1 MSGFTI
7 TEFASKLST
16 VGLASPNK
24 FKVQFDGIPVGTA
37 NDRQLDFMCEQVDIA
52 GRSVQ
57 SIMNL
62 EYGIRREVA
71 YNAPAYNPLNLTFI
85 CTGEL
90 KEKRLLD
97 QWNNLIVD
105 STKGFDVAYYDTY
118 AKGCSLK
125 VTSLKPDGET
135 NAFSIT
141 YKEVY
146 PKSVQS
152 IQLNHS
158 TQNTVLRV
166 NAEMQYA
173 FFETDDIKPAQAQP
187 ASTSPTFT
195 SPSG

>member
-1 MSGFTI
+1 MPGFTI
-7 TEFASKLST
+7 SEFAGKLST
-16 VGLASPNK
+16 FGLASPNK
-24 FKVQFDGIPVGTA
+24 FKVQFDNIPIGI

-97 QWNNLIVD
+97 LWNNLIVD
-105 STKGFDVAYYDTY
+105 STQGFDVAYYDTY
-118 AKGCSLK
+118 AKNCSLK
-125 VTSLKPDGET
+125 VTSLAQDGVTE
-135 NAFSIT
+135 NFSIT

-173 FFETDDIKPAQAQP
+173 FFETDDIRP
-187 ASTSPTFT
+187 STSQPIFT
-195 SPSG
+195 

>member
-1 MSGFTI
+1 MPGFTI
-7 TEFASKLST
+7 SEFQARLST

-24 FKVQFDGIPVGTA
+24 FKVEFTNIPVVDA
-37 NDRQLDFMCEQVDIA
+37 NRNLDFMCEQVDIA

-62 EYGIRREVA
+62 EYGIRREIA

-90 KEKRLLD
+90 KEKRILD

-105 STKGFDVAYYDTY
+105 STTGFDVAYYDDY
-118 AKGCSLK
+118 AKKCSLK
-125 VTSLKPDGET
+125 VTSLKPNGT
-135 NAFSIT
+135 SNSFQIT

-152 IQLNHS
+152 VQLNHS

-187 ASTSPTFT
+187 SSTSTTFD
-195 SPSG
+195 PSA

>member
-1 MSGFTI
+1 MPGFTI
-7 TEFASKLST
+7 SEFAGKLST
-16 VGLASPNK
+16 FGLASPNK
-24 FKVQFDGIPVGTA
+24 FKVQFDNIPIGI

-105 STKGFDVAYYDTY
+105 STQGFDVAYYDTY
-118 AKGCSLK
+118 AKNCSLK
-125 VTSLKPDGET
+125 VTSLAQDGVTE
-135 NAFSIT
+135 NFSIV

-173 FFETDDIKPAQAQP
+173 FFETDDIRP
-187 ASTSPTFT
+187 STSSASSGFT
-195 SPSG
+195 AARLNPR

>member
-1 MSGFTI
+1 MPGFTI
-7 TEFASKLST
+7 SEFAGKLST
-16 VGLASPNK
+16 FGLASPNK
-24 FKVQFDGIPVGTA
+24 FKVQFDNIPIGI

-105 STKGFDVAYYDTY
+105 STQGFDVAYYDTY
-118 AKGCSLK
+118 AKNCSLK
-125 VTSLKPDGET
+125 VTSLAQDGVTE
-135 NAFSIT
+135 NFSIT

-173 FFETDDIKPAQAQP
+173 FFETDDIRP
-187 ASTSPTFT
+187 STSSASSGFT
-195 SPSG
+195 AARLNPR

>member
-1 MSGFTI
+1 MPGFTI
-7 TEFASKLST
+7 SEFAGKLST
-16 VGLASPNK
+16 FGLASPNK
-24 FKVQFDGIPVGTA
+24 FKVQFDNIPIGI

-62 EYGIRREVA
+62 EYGIRREIA
-71 YNAPAYNPLNLTFI
+71 YNGPAYNPLNLTFI

-105 STKGFDVAYYDTY
+105 STRGFDVAYYDTY
-118 AKGCSLK
+118 AKNCSLK
-125 VTSLKPDGET
+125 VTSLAQDGVTE
-135 NAFSIT
+135 NFSIV

-173 FFETDDIKPAQAQP
+173 FFETDDIRP
-187 ASTSPTFT
+187 STSQAIFT
-195 SPSG
+195 

>member
-1 MSGFTI
+1 MPGFTI
-7 TEFASKLST
+7 SEFAGKLST
-16 VGLASPNK
+16 FGLASPNK
-24 FKVQFDGIPVGTA
+24 FKVQFDNIPIGI

-105 STKGFDVAYYDTY
+105 STQGFDVAYYDTY
-118 AKGCSLK
+118 AKNCSLK
-125 VTSLKPDGET
+125 VTSLAQDGVTE
-135 NAFSIT
+135 NFSIV

-173 FFETDDIKPAQAQP
+173 FFETDDIRP
-187 ASTSPTFT
+187 STSQPIFT
-195 SPSG
+195 

>member
-1 MSGFTI
+1 MPGFTI
-7 TEFASKLST
+7 SEFAGKLST
-16 VGLASPNK
+16 FGLASPNK
-24 FKVQFDGIPVGTA
+24 FKIEFQGIPVGL

>member
-1 MSGFTI
+1 
-7 TEFASKLST
+7 
-16 VGLASPNK
+16 
-24 FKVQFDGIPVGTA
+24 
-37 NDRQLDFMCEQVDIA
+37 MCEQVDIA

-62 EYGIRREVA
+62 EYGIRREIA

-90 KEKRLLD
+90 KEKRILD
-97 QWNNLIVD
+97 DWNNLIVD
-105 STKGFDVAYYDTY
+105 STTGFDVAYYDDY
-118 AKGCSLK
+118 AKNCSLK
-125 VTSLKPDGET
+125 VTSLKPDGKT
-135 NAFSIT
+135 NAFQIT

-152 IQLNHS
+152 VQLNHS

-187 ASTSPTFT
+187 SSTSSTFD
-195 SPSG
+195 PSS

>member
-1 MSGFTI
+1 MPGFTI
-7 TEFASKLST
+7 SEFAGKLST
-16 VGLASPNK
+16 FGLASPNK
-24 FKVQFDGIPVGTA
+24 FKVQFNNIPIGT

-105 STKGFDVAYYDTY
+105 STQGFDVAYYDTY
-118 AKGCSLK
+118 AKNCSLK
-125 VTSLKPDGET
+125 VTSLAQDGVTE
-135 NAFSIT
+135 NFSIV

-173 FFETDDIKPAQAQP
+173 FFETDDIQ
-187 ASTSPTFT
+187 ASTSSGFT
-195 SPSG
+195 AARLNPR

>member
-1 MSGFTI
+1 MPGFTI
-7 TEFASKLST
+7 SEFAGKLST
-16 VGLASPNK
+16 FGLASPNK
-24 FKVQFDGIPVGTA
+24 FKVQFDNIPIGI

-105 STKGFDVAYYDTY
+105 STQGFDVAYYDTY
-118 AKGCSLK
+118 AKNCSLK
-125 VTSLKPDGET
+125 VTSLAQDGVTE
-135 NAFSIT
+135 NFSIT

-173 FFETDDIKPAQAQP
+173 FFETDDIRP
-187 ASTSPTFT
+187 STSQAIFT
-195 SPSG
+195 

>member
-1 MSGFTI
+1 MTGFTI

-16 VGLASPNK
+16 FGLASPNK
-24 FKVQFDGIPVGTA
+24 FKVEFKGIPVGT
-37 NDRQLDFMCEQVDIA
+37 NDRHLDLMCEQADIA

-85 CTGEL
+85 CSGEL

-105 STKGFDVAYYDTY
+105 STNGFDVAYYDTY
-118 AKGCSLK
+118 AKNCSLTI
-125 VTSLKPDGET
+125 TSLKQDGKT
-135 NAFSIT
+135 DAFSIT

-173 FFETDDIKPAQAQP
+173 FFETDDIRTPQSQP
-187 ASTSPTFT
+187 PSTRNPHNR
-195 SPSG
+195 

>member
-7 TEFASKLST
+7 TEFAGKLAT
-16 VGLASPNK
+16 FGLASPNK
-24 FKVQFDGIPVGTA
+24 FRVEFSRIPVG
-37 NDRQLDFMCEQVDIA
+37 NLNRQLDFMCEQVDIA

-62 EYGIRREVA
+62 EYGIRREIA
-71 YNAPAYNPLNLTFI
+71 YNGPAYNPLNLTFI
-85 CTGEL
+85 CTGQL
-90 KEKRLLD
+90 REKRILD
-97 QWNNLIVD
+97 QWNNFIVD
-105 STKGFDVAYYDTY
+105 STKGFDVAYYDDY
-118 AKGCSLK
+118 AKNCELK
-125 VTSLKPDGET
+125 VTSLKPDGKSK
-135 NAFSIT
+135 AFSIT

-166 NAEMQYA
+166 NAEIQYA
-173 FFETDDIKPAQAQP
+173 FFETDDIKR
-187 ASTSPTFT
+187 TTFT

>member
-1 MSGFTI
+1 MPGFTI
-7 TEFASKLST
+7 SEFAGKLST
-16 VGLASPNK
+16 FGLASPNK
-24 FKVQFDGIPVGTA
+24 FKVQFNNIPIGT
-37 NDRQLDFMCEQVDIA
+37 NDRQLDFMCEQIDIA

-105 STKGFDVAYYDTY
+105 STQGFDVAYYDTY
-118 AKGCSLK
+118 AKNCSLK
-125 VTSLKPDGET
+125 VTSLAQDGVTE
-135 NAFSIT
+135 NFSIV

-173 FFETDDIKPAQAQP
+173 FFETDDIQ
-187 ASTSPTFT
+187 ASTSSGFT
-195 SPSG
+195 AARLNPR

>member
-7 TEFASKLST
+7 TEFAGKLSSF
-16 VGLASPNK
+16 GLASPNK
-24 FKVQFDGIPVGTA
+24 FKVEFQTIPIGT
-37 NDRQLDFMCEQVDIA
+37 NNRQLDFMCEQVDIA

-57 SIMNL
+57 SVMNL

-71 YNAPAYNPLNLTFI
+71 YNGPAYNPLNLTFI

-90 KEKRLLD
+90 KEKRILD
-97 QWNNLIVD
+97 EWNNLIVD
-105 STKGFDVAYYDTY
+105 STTGFDVCILRHLY
-118 AKGCSLK
+118 K
-125 VTSLKPDGET
+125 VLFTHSYTSLKPDGVT
-135 NAFSIT
+135 KNFSIT

-173 FFETDDIKPAQAQP
+173 YFETEDINFDHQH
-187 ASTSPTFT
+187 SNR
-195 SPSG
+195 

>member
-1 MSGFTI
+1 MPGFTI
-7 TEFASKLST
+7 SEFAGKLSAF
-16 VGLASPNK
+16 GLASPNK
-24 FKVQFDGIPVGTA
+24 FKIEFQGIPVGL

-57 SIMNL
+57 SVMNL
-62 EYGIRREVA
+62 EYGIRREIA

-85 CTGEL
+85 CTGDF
-90 KEKRLLD
+90 KEKRILD

-105 STKGFDVAYYDTY
+105 STNGFDVAYYDTY
-118 AKGCSLK
+118 AKNCSLTI
-125 VTSLKPDGET
+125 TSLKQDGKT
-135 NAFSIT
+135 DAFSIT

-173 FFETDDIKPAQAQP
+173 FFETDDIRTPQSQP
-187 ASTSPTFT
+187 PSTRNPH
-195 SPSG
+195 SG

>member
-1 MSGFTI
+1 MTGFTI
-7 TEFASKLST
+7 SEFAGKLSKF
-16 VGLASPNK
+16 GLASPNK
-24 FKVQFDGIPVGTA
+24 FKVQFDNIPIGI

-62 EYGIRREVA
+62 EYGIRREIA

-90 KEKRLLD
+90 KEKRILD
-97 QWNNLIVD
+97 DWNNLIVD
-105 STKGFDVAYYDTY
+105 STTGFDVAYYDDY
-118 AKGCSLK
+118 AKNCSLK
-125 VTSLKPDGET
+125 VTSLKPDGKT
-135 NAFSIT
+135 NAFQIT

-152 IQLNHS
+152 VQLNHS

-187 ASTSPTFT
+187 SSTSTTFD
-195 SPSG
+195 PSA

>member
-1 MSGFTI
+1 MPGFTI
-7 TEFASKLST
+7 SEFAGKLST
-16 VGLASPNK
+16 FGLASPNK
-24 FKVQFDGIPVGTA
+24 FKVQFDNIPIGT

-105 STKGFDVAYYDTY
+105 STQGFDVAYYDTY
-118 AKGCSLK
+118 AKNCSLK
-125 VTSLKPDGET
+125 VTSLAQDGVTE
-135 NAFSIT
+135 NFSIV

-173 FFETDDIKPAQAQP
+173 FFETDDIRP
-187 ASTSPTFT
+187 STSSGFT
-195 SPSG
+195 AARLNPR

>member
-1 MSGFTI
+1 MAGFTI
-7 TEFASKLST
+7 SEFAGKLAT
-16 VGLASPNK
+16 FGLASPNK
-24 FKVQFDGIPVGTA
+24 FKVEFFNIPVLDA
-37 NDRQLDFMCEQVDIA
+37 NRQLDFMCEQVDIA

-57 SIMNL
+57 SVMNL
-62 EYGIRREVA
+62 EYGIRREIA

-85 CTGEL
+85 CTGDF
-90 KEKRLLD
+90 KEKRILD

-105 STKGFDVAYYDTY
+105 STRGFDVAYYDDY
-118 AKGCSLK
+118 AKNCSLK
-125 VTSLKPDGET
+125 VTSLAQDGVTE
-135 NAFSIT
+135 NFSIT

-152 IQLNHS
+152 VQLNHS

-173 FFETDDIKPAQAQP
+173 FFETDDIKRK
-187 ASTSPTFT
+187 TSQPTFT

>member
-1 MSGFTI
+1 MPGFTI
-7 TEFASKLST
+7 SEFAGKLST
-16 VGLASPNK
+16 FGLASPNK
-24 FKVQFDGIPVGTA
+24 FKVQFDNIPIGI

-97 QWNNLIVD
+97 QWNNIIVD
-105 STKGFDVAYYDTY
+105 STQGFDVAYYDEY
-118 AKGCSLK
+118 AKGSLE
-125 VTSLKPDGET
+125 VTTLKPDGLSE
-135 NAFSIT
+135 SHSVH
-141 YKEVY
+141 YREVY
-146 PKSVQS
+146 PKTVQS
-152 IQLNHS
+152 VQLNHS

-166 NAEMQYA
+166 NAEFQYA
-173 FFETDDIKPAQAQP
+173 YFETSDIVR
-187 ASTSPTFT
+187 
-195 SPSG
+195 